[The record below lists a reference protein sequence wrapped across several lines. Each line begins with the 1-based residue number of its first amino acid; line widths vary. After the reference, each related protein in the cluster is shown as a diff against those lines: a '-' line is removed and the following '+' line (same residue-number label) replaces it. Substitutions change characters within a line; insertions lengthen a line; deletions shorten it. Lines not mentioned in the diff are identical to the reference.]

1 MYLHFL
7 SPLLSFSI
15 NILAAFTFLKVLYY
29 TLSFHCIC
37 RHDLSICSACR
48 VNGGVCNNNFVVQLM
63 SDLTDQVINR
73 SKQTEHMTSLG
84 TAFFAGLAMGR

>member
-1 MYLHFL
+1 
-7 SPLLSFSI
+7 
-15 NILAAFTFLKVLYY
+15 
-29 TLSFHCIC
+29 
-37 RHDLSICSACR
+37 
-48 VNGGVCNNNFVVQLM
+48 M